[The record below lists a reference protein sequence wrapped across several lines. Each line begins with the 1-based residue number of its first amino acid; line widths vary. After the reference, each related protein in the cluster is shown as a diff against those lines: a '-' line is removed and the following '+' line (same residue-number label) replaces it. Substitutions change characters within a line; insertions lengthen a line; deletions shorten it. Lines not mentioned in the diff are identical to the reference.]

1 MLQSTESIS
10 LLFVAREPEA
20 AERLIGCVRMR
31 GPAVRAQRASDQHG
45 LEALLL
51 TQRFHVIILM
61 SSSGDGPGLDAINA
75 ALLSAGRLTPV
86 IVISDRG
93 EKERLED
100 YESGAFAVVGKGFED
115 LTALIVLKAA
125 EFNLCSTQVHRLRSD
140 LQEAERR
147 YLGLLEDSKDP
158 VVYTRDGVCVS
169 ANRAWREHLQIDS
182 TEDIAG
188 RKLVDFVVSE
198 QQELLRQWL
207 EAHVLGADPA
217 GERRPLTLR
226 TTMGRQLE
234 ADLIFTDATI
244 DGENCTVVRM
254 ALPVASDEPGRL
266 STLDPVTGLYNRQH
280 LFRETERALIA
291 AARSERPF
299 ALIEI
304 AVDDFERLQTDLG
317 SSRSD
322 ILLTEVGL
330 MIREQFRESATVA
343 HLGDGTFGILVP
355 GANRNE
361 LEQGLGALIRSTSER
376 EIDLGQGSTIVTLSG
391 GAVIA
396 DDSAPAVDELLDRT
410 RQGLDE
416 VRHNGGNG
424 YSFQRPKPDALA
436 RSESDR
442 LWKERIQ
449 DAMVHDRIRLLY
461 QPIMNLHGGD
471 FPRFSVFA
479 RLTGPDG
486 EVYEPGD
493 FLPAAERTG
502 IAAEIDR
509 WIVSH
514 AVSALAGQLKTD
526 SRTTFFLKLTRG
538 SLIDGSVVV
547 WLQEFLHQHRI
558 PATNAVVEI
567 KEATVVTNLKAAIG
581 TVRGL
586 KAIQAQLCIDDFGNG
601 LNPFHIL
608 RHMDTDY
615 IKLDGAFVRNL
626 VGDESS
632 RRAIQRFTE
641 AVHAKGKQIIVPMV
655 EDAGTLAVL
664 FGLGVN
670 LVQGYFVHPPGEQL
684 DFDFTQIL

>member
-10 LLFVAREPEA
+10 LLFVAQEPEA
-20 AERLIGCVRMR
+20 AERLISCVRMR
-31 GPAVRAQRASDQHG
+31 GPAVRAQQTSDQDG
-45 LEALLL
+45 LETLLL
-51 TQRFHVIILM
+51 AQRFHVIILM
-61 SSSGDGPGLDAINA
+61 SSGDGPSLDAINA
-75 ALLSAGRLTPV
+75 VLLSAGRLTPV
-86 IVISDRG
+86 IVISDRS
-93 EKERLED
+93 EKERLEY
-100 YESGAFAVVGKGFED
+100 YESGAFAVVGRGMED
-115 LTALIVLKAA
+115 LTALLVLKAV
-125 EFNLCSTQVHRLRSD
+125 EFHLCSTQVHRLRSG

-147 YLGLLEDSKDP
+147 YMRVLEDSKDP
-158 VVYTRDGVCVS
+158 VIYTRDGVCLS
-169 ANRAWREHLQIDS
+169 TNRAWREHFQID
-182 TEDIAG
+182 TPEDVAG
-188 RKLVDFVVSE
+188 RQLADFVIPE
-198 QQELLRQWL
+198 QHELLRQWL

-226 TTMGRQLE
+226 TTMGKQFD

-254 ALPVASDEPGRL
+254 ALPGAEDVPGRL
-266 STLDPVTGLYNRQH
+266 SMLDPVTGLCNRQH
-280 LFRETERALIA
+280 LFREMERALIS
-291 AARSERPF
+291 AARTERPF
-299 ALIEI
+299 ALVEI
-304 AVDDFERLQTDLG
+304 SVDDFERLQADLG

-330 MIREQFRESATVA
+330 MIREHFGEPATVA
-343 HLGDGTFGILVP
+343 HLGEGNYGILVP
-355 GANRNE
+355 GVRRNE
-361 LEQGLGALIRSTSER
+361 LEQGLGALIRIVSER
-376 EIDLGQGSTIVTLSG
+376 EIDLGQGSTIVTLSC

-396 DDSAPAVDELLDRT
+396 DDSAPTVDGLLDQA
-410 RQGLDE
+410 RQGLDD

-424 YSFQRPKPDALA
+424 YSFQRPRPDALA

-442 LWKERIQ
+442 LWKERVL
-449 DAMVHDRIRLLY
+449 DAMAHDRIRLLY
-461 QPIMNLHGGD
+461 QPIVNLHGGD
-471 FPRFSVFA
+471 FPRFSVFV

-509 WIVSH
+509 WIVRH
-514 AVSALAGQLKTD
+514 AVSALSERLKTD

-558 PATNAVVEI
+558 PATNAVVEV
-567 KEATVVTNLKAAIG
+567 KEATIVTNLKAAVG
-581 TVRGL
+581 TAKGL

-608 RHMDTDY
+608 RHVDADY

-626 VGDESS
+626 VSDENS
-632 RRAIQRFTE
+632 RRAIRRFTE
-641 AVHAKGKQIIVPMV
+641 GGHAKGKQIIVPMV

-664 FGLGVN
+664 FELGVN

-684 DFDFTQIL
+684 DFDFTQVL